1 MDWGSP
7 QTIKNIWIPGYE
19 FGGPGSCKGDSGG
32 PLIIYDQS
40 EGPQRAKFV
49 QIGVI
54 QVIFNT
60 IYMILKAGLGG
71 SCGRAPDSQLQGC
84 WFESY
89 DFLVEYYTM
98 PGP

>member
-54 QVIFNT
+54 QVIFIHFTWSWKRAWVALVVERRTHNCKVVGSNPT
-60 IYMILKAGLGG
+60 I
-71 SCGRAPDSQLQGC
+71 SS
-84 WFESY
+84 
-89 DFLVEYYTM
+89 
-98 PGP
+98 